1 MTSQFHIL
9 PSIDALLNDERAAH
23 LLDTYQRERIRDV
36 CRELVDHVRND
47 ISAGH
52 TPLAETKDEMIDII
66 LESAEEILDA
76 EMAPSLR
83 SVINATGIVLHTGL
97 GRAPLSAR
105 VRRYLE
111 KIANGYCNIE
121 LDLSTG
127 KRGDRTDHAR
137 HVLCRL
143 TGAENA
149 LVVNNNAAAV
159 FLALNTLA
167 YGKEAVISRGQLVE
181 IGGSFRIPEVMEKS
195 GVNMREIGT
204 TNKTKLSD
212 YEKAINE
219 NTAVVVVAHT
229 SNFRVMGFT
238 EEPELYKI
246 CDLAH
251 AHDIPV
257 LHDLGAGVIVDLQQY
272 GLPYEPLV
280 QDSLSAGVDVV
291 TFSGD
296 KILGGPQ
303 AGLIVGNNDW
313 LEKIH
318 RNPIMRAVRCDKL
331 IYAALQET
339 LKLFFLNVFRQ
350 EHKTMQLLT
359 DSPDMVQQKAEK
371 CLQLIS
377 ADLREKLSITIE
389 SCQSQTGSG
398 ALPLENIPSK
408 GLQIVPTHTSA
419 EDIARELRRG
429 TPPVISII
437 RNDRVFA
444 DLRTVDDT
452 EIESLAAVINTRLPF
467 LLSQK

>member
-1 MTSQFHIL
+1 MTKDFHIL
-9 PSIDALLNDERAAH
+9 PSIDSLLNDERAAH
-23 LLDTYQRERIRDV
+23 LLDMYQRDFIRDV
-36 CRELVDHVRND
+36 CRELVEQIRRDMSNGQ
-47 ISAGH
+47 S
-52 TPLAETKDEMIDII
+52 PEAETKDEMTEII
-66 LESAEEILDA
+66 LESAEEILKT
-76 EMAPSLR
+76 EMTPSLR
-83 SVINATGIVLHTGL
+83 PVINATGIVLHTGL
-97 GRAPLSAR
+97 GRAPLSQK
-105 VRRYLE
+105 VQHHLE
-111 KIANGYCNIE
+111 KMSRGYCNIE

-127 KRGDRTDHAR
+127 KRGERIDHVR

-167 YGKEAVISRGQLVE
+167 FGKEAIISRGQLVE
-181 IGGSFRIPEVMEKS
+181 IGGSFRIPDVMEKS

-212 YEKAINE
+212 YEKAMNQ
-219 NTAVVVVAHT
+219 NTAVIVVAHT
-229 SNFRVMGFT
+229 SNYRIMGFT
-238 EEPELYKI
+238 EEPELNKI
-246 CDLAH
+246 CDFAH

-280 QDSLSAGVDVV
+280 QDSLKAGADVV

-303 AGLIVGNNDW
+303 AGLIVGKHVR

-318 RNPIMRAVRCDKL
+318 RNPIMRVVRCDKL
-331 IYAALQET
+331 IYAALEET
-339 LKLFFLNVFRQ
+339 LKLFFLNAFHQ

-359 DSPDMVQQKAEK
+359 DSQDKVQHKAEK

-377 ADLREKLSITIE
+377 QDVREKFSITIE
-389 SCQSQTGSG
+389 TCQSQTGSG
-398 ALPLENIPSK
+398 ALPLEEIPSK
-408 GLQIVPTHTSA
+408 ALHIVPNHSSA

-429 TPPVISII
+429 TPPVITTI
-437 RNDRVFA
+437 RNDRVLA
-444 DLRTVDDT
+444 DIRTVDES
-452 EIESLAAVINTRLPF
+452 EIEVLASVINSRLPF
-467 LLSQK
+467 LLAHK